1 MRSDAQD
8 AQALREM
15 GDRLRDKLGS
25 GVVVLG
31 SVFNGRP
38 GLLAMVTPDL
48 VERGFDAG
56 AIVNEAARV
65 MGGGGGGQPR
75 LAQAGGK
82 DASKLDD
89 ALAAVSD
96 IVTRQAG

>member
-1 MRSDAQD
+1 
-8 AQALREM
+8 M

-31 SVFNGRP
+31 STFNGRP

-48 VERGFDAG
+48 VERGLDAG

-89 ALAAVSD
+89 ALAAVAD
-96 IVTRQAG
+96 IVTRQTS